1 MAEEHTGNPLREG
14 EGERE
19 KEKEEGMDG
28 AKREKIVEDVDE
40 EGEGNEEEQIM
51 QVTEGYRLKIV
62 EVLDELERR
71 EICDLIHDVHTH
83 FLAPIQHEV
92 FSSLPSFKS

>member
-1 MAEEHTGNPLREG
+1 MRRREG
-14 EGERE
+14 EGEERE
-19 KEKEEGMDG
+19 IGKEE
-28 AKREKIVEDVDE
+28 EVEE
-40 EGEGNEEEQIM
+40 EGTEEEELFA
-51 QVTEGYRLKIV
+51 VTEGYRLTIV

-92 FSSLPSFKS
+92 FPSLILGHSIL